1 MSMLMSP
8 NPKKI
13 AKYKA
18 DLAAHKIVEKSYDE
32 EEFDDEDEELDDEEE
47 E

>member
-1 MSMLMSP
+1 MLMSP

-18 DLAAHKIVEKSYDE
+18 DLAAHKIVEKTYDE
-32 EEFDDEDEELDDEEE
+32 DEIDDDEDFDEDEEE
-47 E
+47 